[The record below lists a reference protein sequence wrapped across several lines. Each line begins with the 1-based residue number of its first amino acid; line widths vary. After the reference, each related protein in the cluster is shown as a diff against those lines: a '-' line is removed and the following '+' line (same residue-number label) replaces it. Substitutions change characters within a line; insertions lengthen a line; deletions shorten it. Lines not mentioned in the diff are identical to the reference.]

1 MQTLATDAGGT
12 ARTRYYGPLKTEI
25 NADVDLYI
33 RATVAWEGSQFIY
46 DTTLLY
52 VVRDP
57 D

>member
-1 MQTLATDAGGT
+1 MQTVTTDAGGT
-12 ARTRYYGPLKTEI
+12 ARTHYYGPLKKEI